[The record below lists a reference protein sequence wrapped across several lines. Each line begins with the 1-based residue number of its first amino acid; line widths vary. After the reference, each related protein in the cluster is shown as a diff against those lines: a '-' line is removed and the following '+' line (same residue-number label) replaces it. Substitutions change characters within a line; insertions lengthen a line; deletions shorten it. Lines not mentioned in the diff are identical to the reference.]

1 MKLRLEF
8 GRGREGEDQAVLV
21 ITEGNGEVTEV
32 RGNGAVGTKWT
43 GDTLDRLIGSLN
55 RMVNVSSLFADDE
68 VHLREDW
75 AKEVRAFLVEEDR
88 LRALMFAGVLKERWN
103 Q

>member
-8 GRGREGEDQAVLV
+8 QKEMAVLV
-21 ITEGNGEVTEV
+21 VTEGNGEVTEV
-32 RGNGAVGTKWT
+32 RGNAAVGAHYS

-55 RMVNVSSLFADDE
+55 RMVNVSALFADDT

-75 AKEVRAFLVEEDR
+75 AREVRAFLAEEDR
-88 LRALMFAGVLKERWN
+88 LRALMFAGELKERWN